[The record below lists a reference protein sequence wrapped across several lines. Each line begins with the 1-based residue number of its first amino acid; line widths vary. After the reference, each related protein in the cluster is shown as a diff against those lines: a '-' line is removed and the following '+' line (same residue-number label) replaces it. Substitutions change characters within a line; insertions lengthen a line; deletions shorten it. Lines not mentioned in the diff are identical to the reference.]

1 MISAVGHETDFTIAD
16 FVADRRAPT
25 PSAAAEIAVPDTIV
39 LQRQIGNI
47 IGRMEQLI
55 SHNLKIQ
62 RHRLDGLAGR
72 RCMTEPDS
80 VTEERRM
87 ILLMLEKQLDA
98 AAERTL
104 SYKRSDFARLTSAL
118 RTLNPMSV
126 ISRGYSAV
134 FEQRRCT
141 CKEY

>member
-1 MISAVGHETDFTIAD
+1 MRISGRLRERLARTIRWSEIPVISAVGHETDFTIAD

-62 RHRLDGLAGR
+62 RHRLDGLA
-72 RCMTEPDS
+72 
-80 VTEERRM
+80 
-87 ILLMLEKQLDA
+87 DA
-98 AAERTL
+98 DA
-104 SYKRSDFARLTSAL
+104 
-118 RTLNPMSV
+118 
-126 ISRGYSAV
+126 
-134 FEQRRCT
+134 
-141 CKEY
+141 